1 MHPIMYHSRFSLH
14 ASMVGIDYVL
24 THRVELQDLAHIH
37 LTEKCKQSV
46 SFQVSSTSQSFRQP
60 FWKLACRPH
69 PHSTT
74 PVKVWSLHEYFE
86 KKPQK
91 SYIQRLMVWIPNGV
105 CHPQSSVPILCFF
118 SRPFVHTQSCSP
130 PIAPV
135 TVDRWNLVL
144 TLSVTS

>member
-1 MHPIMYHSRFSLH
+1 MYHSRFTLH

-24 THRVELQDLAHIH
+24 THRVELQVLPHIH

-86 KKPQK
+86 KKNTEK
-91 SYIQRLMVWIPNGV
+91 LHTKVNGMNTKWSLSSSIQ
-105 CHPQSSVPILCFF
+105 CAHPLFFF
-118 SRPFVHTQSCSP
+118 SPFCTHSILFPSHCTSDCWQMEFSV
-130 PIAPV
+130 
-135 TVDRWNLVL
+135 NLVL
-144 TLSVTS
+144 HQLKK